1 VGADPQTALESE
13 IAQLGVSIDG
23 AGAATENLLTGQA
36 PEAEHQELRR
46 QLGALRERV
55 AQAHQRNDGPQPLRA
70 ELATLLCFARTL
82 QADAQKWRAA
92 LAERAD
98 ELERQKACARAEQ
111 ERLVLAREDLVK
123 RREAL
128 QSKILQTAARMAQQ
142 TRGECRRTLPVFTL
156 GDGLTVCSV
165 SVAYPRRGLRLA
177 GHWLVTLGR
186 SHDVLVR
193 RE

>member
-1 VGADPQTALESE
+1 VGADPQTVLPSE
-13 IAQLGVSIDG
+13 IAQLHAAIDG
-23 AGAATENLLTGQA
+23 AARATEIMLADQP
-36 PEAEHQELRR
+36 PEPEHQELGR
-46 QLGALRERV
+46 QLAALRERV
-55 AQAHQRNDGPQPLRA
+55 ALAHQRNEGRQALRA

-82 QADAQKWRAA
+82 QADAEKWSAS
-92 LAERAD
+92 LAQRAD
-98 ELERQKACARAEQ
+98 ELERQKASARAEQ

>member
-1 VGADPQTALESE
+1 MGADPETVLASE
-13 IAQLGVSIDG
+13 IAELHGAIDR
-23 AGAATENLLTGQA
+23 AASATERMLADQA
-36 PEAEHQELRR
+36 PNPEHQELCR
-46 QLGALRERV
+46 QLAALRKRV
-55 AQAHQRNDGPQPLRA
+55 ENAQDRNGDPSALRA
-70 ELATLLCFARTL
+70 ELATLSFFARTL
-82 QADAQKWRAA
+82 ETDAQQYRAG
-92 LAERAD
+92 LANHAH
-98 ELERQKACARAEQ
+98 ELERQKAAERAQE

-128 QSKILQTAARMAQQ
+128 QSTILQTAARMAQQ

-165 SVAYPRRGLRLA
+165 SVAYPRRGFRLA

-186 SHDVLVR
+186 SHDVLIR